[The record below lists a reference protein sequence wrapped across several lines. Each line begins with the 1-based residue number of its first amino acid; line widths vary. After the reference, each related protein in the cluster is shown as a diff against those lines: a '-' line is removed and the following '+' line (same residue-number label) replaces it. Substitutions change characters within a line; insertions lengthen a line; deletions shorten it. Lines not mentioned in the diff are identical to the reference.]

1 MNKQYLAI
9 GVGVILLLLIIG
21 GTYLLF
27 FNQPQ
32 YKNITL
38 NGISVEVPESNISV
52 IQQTEAFSIYNDT
65 ENHVDVFVFDS
76 TNIGLNDLGEALTFA
91 AVRDMFQIG
100 STLQTSDGY
109 SYNYSDTNKV
119 YTYVTNYTHKN
130 LLIVTASK
138 EDMIHALQTI
148 KVNEHVSLNITNE
161 TEQVTTKAKTT
172 KKSEK
177 TTTDE
182 ELREDE
188 EVIDGW
194 DPKEHEVSRED
205 LDDGYQ
211 KVHYDDG
218 YFRVVD
224 KKGNIESYEY

>member
-1 MNKQYLAI
+1 MNKQYIAI
-9 GVGVILLLLIIG
+9 GISILLLLLVLG
-21 GTYLLF
+21 GCYLMF

-32 YKNITL
+32 YKNITM
-38 NGISVEVPESNISV
+38 NGITVEVPDSNISV

-76 TNIGLNDLGEALTFA
+76 TNIGLNDLSEATTFA
-91 AVRDMFQIG
+91 AVRDMFQLG
-100 STLQTSDGY
+100 SISQTSDGY
-109 SYNYSDTNKV
+109 TYNYSDTNKV

-130 LLIVTASK
+130 LLIVTANK

-148 KVNEHVSLNITNE
+148 KVNEEVSINLTNE
-161 TEQVTTKAKTT
+161 TDQNVTKTETT
-172 KKSEK
+172 KKS
-177 TTTDE
+177 TTKSEE

-194 DPKEHEVSRED
+194 DPKEHELYRED
-205 LDDGYQ
+205 MGDGYE

-224 KKGNIESYEY
+224 DRGNVESYGY

>member
-148 KVNEHVSLNITNE
+148 KVNEDVSLNITNE

-224 KKGNIESYEY
+224 KKGNIESYGY